1 MVCWHT
7 RLCSK
12 PCSRPRRSLTHSPP
26 TSSVAPQNR
35 TFDELWERDRLAKL
49 GREEADASARAQMD
63 AARTAVLDRQVR
75 GACAAQRRG
84 WEPGGLLSVKA
95 HLLSVKA
102 HLLSVK
108 AHLETPED

>member
-1 MVCWHT
+1 
-7 RLCSK
+7 
-12 PCSRPRRSLTHSPP
+12 
-26 TSSVAPQNR
+26 
-35 TFDELWERDRLAKL
+35 
-49 GREEADASARAQMD
+49 MD